1 MKIQKITFSE
11 ICRLLADRDGDAKKC
26 AAEIFGFALALPD
39 LICPELAAV
48 IESFSTFP
56 VKEALNAK
64 NAILKMFKK
73 TENYYSSYE
82 NAQIAQVLMVFSAYF
97 DTIAR
102 FLPDEKWRIH
112 LSHGERVT
120 LSEQAVADYLARA
133 NSNLMQRIP
142 GQFQDLQDFDLSLP
156 GSFEQKETL
165 DKRLLKFYRLLNE
178 HFLGFYRNLNEY
190 CDLPSAQLDF
200 VHAMINAAPQKA
212 LEAYYQQ
219 QTALAKEYPEY
230 FIYHTIDWQRKTR
243 ETIDIG
249 FQTVSAQI
257 KGYVEQGRET
267 RAKQAMQVYEKRHQ
281 RLLRQSIL
289 KSQSDTNVDS
299 DGVTFPLN
307 KDIFIPQSFKALRY
321 GNTPLEPDTTWK
333 GLPEQQGIGAF
344 IGHTLRHWDTGDK
357 PMVILGL
364 PGAGKTLLCDML
376 AAQILRQ
383 EYHVIIIRLRDADP
397 EASIADQITSQIHQD
412 LGSDCSWFDIVGGNL
427 EKPIALIFDGY
438 DELLQASGKTYAD
451 YISKIH
457 RFQQEQQEDYDI
469 TIRCIITSRTTLI
482 DKSQI
487 PFGSPILRLLDFDE
501 YRIDQWSKI
510 WNKHNRSYFQ
520 DHSLAEFSI
529 GSGSKV
535 YDLAKQPLLLMLLA
549 RFDANGNALRQHK
562 DLTRAQLYNSL
573 IRDFI
578 RREQEKDPQFRHK
591 APKDQQAILDQV
603 FSRFG
608 IVAMGMYNR
617 STTSI
622 NSTQLS
628 RDLSYFTGE
637 ESTEQDGDM
646 LFGSFFF
653 IHTSKAKDQQKNLY
667 AYEFLHNTFGEFLAA
682 DYMARQLFRDEKC
695 PDGQYVC
702 LSYATLFTRPVVAEM
717 FRELV
722 AESGL
727 YDKDAVTH
735 ILDDRLSDT
744 LHGILNGEI
753 LTKLMG
759 VSTHRADHLD
769 KLEPIRHLAI
779 YSANLLILRAALGDY
794 RILLEDYEKVDI
806 WQRLLNIWKYAF
818 SQEDLTRLAGLIR
831 TAKAPGQYTV
841 AYTTRGRSFLKEEK
855 LSQLYLTATH
865 LQDSLM
871 TALAG
876 ALDGVGICASL
887 GSGFDLEKLKEL
899 QADTA
904 EGFIYD
910 LLFSGEY
917 TQIHTKSHTNNY
929 YFLETTD
936 IIPAAEAHGLNIT
949 SKYLWNRAI
958 SHFSDTTSQDIAASL
973 MEDLFTACVK
983 EKNQDYLYACYCIML
998 RLIENAGIRVLSPE
1012 DSRRL
1017 SRMLLD
1023 GLSILPSPCDDSVS
1037 QEIHLKLMG
1046 YVDLNDAIS
1055 IQDIFS
1061 FVYCNLRKIEDT
1073 SEHSSISPVMIRFI
1087 RQLFPFFHR
1096 LLEVAIAEQSH
1107 IPTCLTKIFQKL
1119 LKDES
1124 EIEDRYPLHREI
1136 LLFAGHMLSTEQYA
1150 RLGSSIQ
1157 STYEWNHLDHHTTFT
1172 QEPDPDFTATV
1183 ICYLHIMVKND
1194 LVPTL
1199 EMLNPT
1205 MKGVSIGDLYR
1216 VYPDS
1221 LSMLIN
1227 LMGYDPNY
1235 PKICFEKMAEFIAEQ
1250 GEILPVSICKSLCA
1264 LAKKTSHG
1272 APLLAA
1278 LNALLS

>member
-469 TIRCIITSRTTLI
+469 TIRC
-482 DKSQI
+482 
-487 PFGSPILRLLDFDE
+487 
-501 YRIDQWSKI
+501 
-510 WNKHNRSYFQ
+510 
-520 DHSLAEFSI
+520 
-529 GSGSKV
+529 KV
-535 YDLAKQPLLLMLLA
+535 
-549 RFDANGNALRQHK
+549 
-562 DLTRAQLYNSL
+562 
-573 IRDFI
+573 
-578 RREQEKDPQFRHK
+578 
-591 APKDQQAILDQV
+591 
-603 FSRFG
+603 
-608 IVAMGMYNR
+608 
-617 STTSI
+617 
-622 NSTQLS
+622 
-628 RDLSYFTGE
+628 
-637 ESTEQDGDM
+637 
-646 LFGSFFF
+646 
-653 IHTSKAKDQQKNLY
+653 
-667 AYEFLHNTFGEFLAA
+667 
-682 DYMARQLFRDEKC
+682 
-695 PDGQYVC
+695 
-702 LSYATLFTRPVVAEM
+702 
-717 FRELV
+717 
-722 AESGL
+722 
-727 YDKDAVTH
+727 
-735 ILDDRLSDT
+735 
-744 LHGILNGEI
+744 
-753 LTKLMG
+753 
-759 VSTHRADHLD
+759 
-769 KLEPIRHLAI
+769 
-779 YSANLLILRAALGDY
+779 
-794 RILLEDYEKVDI
+794 ED
-806 WQRLLNIWKYAF
+806 
-818 SQEDLTRLAGLIR
+818 
-831 TAKAPGQYTV
+831 
-841 AYTTRGRSFLKEEK
+841 
-855 LSQLYLTATH
+855 
-865 LQDSLM
+865 
-871 TALAG
+871 
-876 ALDGVGICASL
+876 
-887 GSGFDLEKLKEL
+887 
-899 QADTA
+899 
-904 EGFIYD
+904 
-910 LLFSGEY
+910 
-917 TQIHTKSHTNNY
+917 
-929 YFLETTD
+929 
-936 IIPAAEAHGLNIT
+936 
-949 SKYLWNRAI
+949 
-958 SHFSDTTSQDIAASL
+958 
-973 MEDLFTACVK
+973 
-983 EKNQDYLYACYCIML
+983 
-998 RLIENAGIRVLSPE
+998 
-1012 DSRRL
+1012 
-1017 SRMLLD
+1017 
-1023 GLSILPSPCDDSVS
+1023 
-1037 QEIHLKLMG
+1037 
-1046 YVDLNDAIS
+1046 
-1055 IQDIFS
+1055 
-1061 FVYCNLRKIEDT
+1061 
-1073 SEHSSISPVMIRFI
+1073 
-1087 RQLFPFFHR
+1087 
-1096 LLEVAIAEQSH
+1096 EVATI
-1107 IPTCLTKIFQKL
+1107 
-1119 LKDES
+1119 
-1124 EIEDRYPLHREI
+1124 
-1136 LLFAGHMLSTEQYA
+1136 
-1150 RLGSSIQ
+1150 
-1157 STYEWNHLDHHTTFT
+1157 
-1172 QEPDPDFTATV
+1172 V
-1183 ICYLHIMVKND
+1183 
-1194 LVPTL
+1194 
-1199 EMLNPT
+1199 
-1205 MKGVSIGDLYR
+1205 
-1216 VYPDS
+1216 
-1221 LSMLIN
+1221 
-1227 LMGYDPNY
+1227 
-1235 PKICFEKMAEFIAEQ
+1235 
-1250 GEILPVSICKSLCA
+1250 
-1264 LAKKTSHG
+1264 
-1272 APLLAA
+1272 
-1278 LNALLS
+1278 